1 MHILHLGTLRDIIAS
16 VTVDWLQSK
25 AYKLLGT
32 CTMVNSVSICWNLI
46 ILNFPWVVNET
57 QVIFA
62 SQALPARHVLISQ
75 PVNSHML
82 LRFYDLP
89 VNADIDQV
97 LHRFTYCAKEW
108 ARNHR
113 QDRQFIGFWV

>member
-16 VTVDWLQSK
+16 VMVDMLQSK
-25 AYKLLGT
+25 ALHKLLGA
-32 CTMVNSVSICWNLI
+32 CTMATGVSICWSPVIQIFCLS
-46 ILNFPWVVNET
+46 FPGI
-57 QVIFA
+57 QGLCDMLLF
-62 SQALPARHVLISQ
+62 SQ
-75 PVNSHML
+75 PVNSDML

-108 ARNHR
+108 AHNHH
-113 QDRQFIGFWV
+113 QDRPFIGFRA